1 MSHEPYM
8 LTTCQGCNKQVPALC
23 CSAYLDP
30 SVLIWIRLGCECP
43 MNQKAFG
50 SSEKQKINP
59 LKASKRE
66 ARMRKAK

>member
-1 MSHEPYM
+1 MLYM
-8 LTTCQGCNKQVPALC
+8 IETCRGCNKQVPALC
-23 CSAYLDP
+23 CQAYLDP
-30 SVLIWIRLGCECP
+30 SKLIWIRQDRECP
-43 MNQKAFG
+43 INQKTFG